1 MESRLR
7 LACRATSR
15 SQRWRPKAAAMR
27 ASWPRPRRSRAQR
40 RAVTRFP
47 ERDPGGAGVTMRT
60 LTAAGIPQTAQVRN
74 PVSTSRRSG
83 VWKFRYPVRIRRARV
98 VQQPPR
104 MTFRVSKQ
112 GSEYSL

>member
-7 LACRATSR
+7 RAWRATIR
-15 SQRWRPKAAAMR
+15 SQRWPSKATVR
-27 ASWPRPRRSRAQR
+27 LASCPSSPRTRAQR
-40 RAVTRFP
+40 RAVTRLP
-47 ERDPGGAGVTMRT
+47 ERDLGGAGVTMRT
-60 LTAAGIPQTAQVRN
+60 LMAPGTPHKAQVRN

-83 VWKFRYPVRIRRARV
+83 VWKFRYPVRARRARV

-104 MTFRVSKQ
+104 MTLREWKQ